1 MNVTSGTTLPAF
13 VAESVSVEKMKTM
26 ALLLRDP
33 NRIHWDEK
41 AVSELG
47 MGDRPINQ
55 GPTNMAYV
63 INMLINWLGD
73 PSLIRSI
80 EVRFL
85 DNVFAGERAQAGGV
99 VTNVR
104 AAGSETVAECDVWLE
119 ADGRRVLQGTA
130 TVLVTTS

>member
-1 MNVTSGTTLPAF
+1 MNVTSGSTLPPF
-13 VAESVSVEKMKTM
+13 VVESVSVEKMKTM

-33 NRIHWDEK
+33 NRIHWDVE
-41 AVSELG
+41 AVRELG

-63 INMLINWLGD
+63 VNMLINWLGD
-73 PSLIRSI
+73 PSLLRSI

-99 VTNVR
+99 VTDVR
-104 AAGSETVAECDVWLE
+104 VEGGETVAECEVWLE
-119 ADGRRVLQGTA
+119 AEGRRVLQGTA
-130 TVLVTTS
+130 SVLVTPA